1 MNTKDVYK
9 KQFTM
14 AEIAKNDYAVDQ
26 LNEMEAAQANLNMDV
41 GNEKLYGKF
50 ILAAQKAGANL

>member
-1 MNTKDVYK
+1 
-9 KQFTM
+9 M